1 MSDKNTTALYDRI
14 GRHYATTRDS
24 EPSIARLIRNA
35 VVPNVRVAVW

>member
-35 VVPNVRVAVW
+35 LDDACSVVT